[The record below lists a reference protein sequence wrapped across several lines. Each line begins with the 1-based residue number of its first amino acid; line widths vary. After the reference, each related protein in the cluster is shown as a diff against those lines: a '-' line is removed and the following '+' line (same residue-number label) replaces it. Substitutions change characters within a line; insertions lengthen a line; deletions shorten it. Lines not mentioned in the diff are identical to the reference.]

1 MINTAFWYTTL
12 REAAGK
18 TPSYGLVDF
27 GLAVDAFGRPS
38 VEVANRV
45 GRVGVNAGYV
55 AGVVHG
61 CYKCQMQKT
70 FVLKIWPL

>member
-1 MINTAFWYTTL
+1 MCHTTL
-12 REAAGK
+12 PREAAGK

-38 VEVANRV
+38 VEIANRV
-45 GRVGVNAGYV
+45 GRVKVNAWVCWV
-55 AGVVHG
+55 AGVVNG

-70 FVLKIWPL
+70 FVLKI

>member
-55 AGVVHG
+55 G
-61 CYKCQMQKT
+61 
-70 FVLKIWPL
+70 